1 MKCPQEIPHQQAP
14 RVADTLTGNP
24 NFIKA
29 GFHIGRF
36 ITIGVDAEKEHA
48 LTDALKCNLE
58 FTSEQIKVSI
68 SFHITVLLSI
78 LTPLFFQ
85 QLIEYSQSKDQYI
98 RVALKRLTE
107 TQILDDELKEEK
119 ALNKAL
125 LARNQELETQ
135 LAAESREKTGK
146 HTLSTNSAMP
156 QIYSGLIFV
165 FPCTNLHGAAHGTQ
179 CQAWRPGLDC
189 QVPRRLEK

>member
-1 MKCPQEIPHQQAP
+1 MKCPQEIPHQRAP

-135 LAAESREKTGK
+135 LAAES
-146 HTLSTNSAMP
+146 
-156 QIYSGLIFV
+156 
-165 FPCTNLHGAAHGTQ
+165 
-179 CQAWRPGLDC
+179 
-189 QVPRRLEK
+189 